1 MLLCFFRVIKI
12 IASILLG
19 DEKQNIVHKKRF
31 YDEFGGDH
39 ISMSQKQQKPEDF
52 EKTFSGNIDDEF
64 RIGIGV
70 TKKSL
75 KVRI

>member
-1 MLLCFFRVIKI
+1 M
-12 IASILLG
+12 G